1 MAFAGKGF
9 IWKNGKL
16 VSWKDAT
23 IHVLSHVVSYGSS
36 LFEGSRCYKSAD
48 GSACFRLRDHV
59 DRLFNSAK
67 IYRMEIPYTPDEIFD
82 AIIKTI
88 SANEYEAC
96 YIRPIVYRGYDS
108 LGVDPR
114 PCPVDVVIAV
124 WEWGQ
129 YLGPET
135 IENGVDVCV
144 SSWNRIAP
152 NTLPAL
158 AKAGGNYMN
167 SQLIKLEALANGYV
181 EGIALDVN
189 GHVSEGSGENIFLVR
204 DGKIYTPPQ
213 SSYVLLGI
221 TRDSI
226 MKLANDLGIEVIEQ
240 EQLRE
245 ALYISDEVF
254 FTGSA
259 AEITPIRSID
269 KIKIGNGSRGPI
281 TRRLQDAF
289 FGIIEGKTEDRHN
302 WMTQVSIAQEAT
314 V

>member
-1 MAFAGKGF
+1 MAFEGKGF

-36 LFEGSRCYKSAD
+36 VFEGSRCYKTPD
-48 GSACFRLRDHV
+48 GPHCFRLRKHV

-67 IYRMEIPYTPDEIFD
+67 IYRMEIPHSPDEIFN
-82 AIIKTI
+82 AILKTI
-88 SANEYEAC
+88 TANELEAC
-96 YIRPIVYRGYDS
+96 YIRPIVFRGYNS

-129 YLGPET
+129 YLGPEA

-152 NTLPAL
+152 NTLPAV
-158 AKAGGNYMN
+158 AKAGANYMN

-181 EGIALDVN
+181 EGIALDIK

-204 DGKIYTPPQ
+204 DGKIYTPPL
-213 SSYVLLGI
+213 SSSVLPGV
-221 TRDSI
+221 TRDSV
-226 MKLANDLGIEVIEQ
+226 MKLAQDLGIEVMEQ
-240 EQLRE
+240 EQLRG

-281 TRRLQDAF
+281 TRRLQEAF
-289 FGIIEGKTEDRHN
+289 FDIIEGKTDDRHN
-302 WMTQVSIAQEAT
+302 WMTPVSVAQEAT